1 MHRFFVMACVVMAW
15 AQMVGARTQAATI
28 TIDSGSPPV
37 VIIDGILQV
46 ADADDFLFKIRSFS
60 KAAVIFRSDG
70 GSIWAAIRI
79 GEAIR
84 MRGFITYVPE
94 RSRCASACALAWL
107 GGVDRV
113 MGPGAQ
119 IGFHAAHDAT
129 SGQETGLGNA
139 LVGAYLSRIGLS
151 YPVVMYITQAPPD
164 QMTWLTPADAV
175 RIGIDV
181 VEYPPRAGTDLPA
194 TRTAT
199 PTPDKVPPASAIEQT
214 ATDFVRAVFVIW
226 SAPLAQSLESMA
238 RIYSDEVLYHG
249 KPVARRAVL
258 EDKRRFQQRW
268 PDRQY
273 TIRPGTLAVRCS
285 QGAGGSSP
293 TCSIVATVDWMV
305 QNGARRSVGTA
316 TIDYSVVVK
325 DGGVWITA
333 ENSRV
338 LQRSVS
344 TIGDGAAGAGKAPSE
359 PR

>member
-1 MHRFFVMACVVMAW
+1 MHRFFVMACAVMAW
-15 AQMVGARTQAATI
+15 TQMVAARTQAATI

-37 VIIDGILQV
+37 VMIDGILQV
-46 ADADDFLFKIRSFS
+46 ADADDFLFKTRSFS

-84 MRGFITYVPE
+84 MKGFVTYVPE

-119 IGFHAAHDAT
+119 IGFHAAHDAA

-151 YPVVMYITQAPPD
+151 YSVVIYITRAPPD
-164 QMTWLTPADAV
+164 QMTWLTLADAV

-181 VEYPPRAGTDLPA
+181 VEYPPRAGSDPPA
-194 TRTAT
+194 AWTAT
-199 PTPDKVPPASAIEQT
+199 PAPEKEPPASAIERT
-214 ATDFVRAVFVIW
+214 VIDFVRAVFMIW
-226 SAPLAQSLESMA
+226 NAPNAQSLESMA
-238 RIYSDEVLYHG
+238 RIYSYEVLYYG
-249 KPVARRAVL
+249 KPMARRAVL
-258 EDKRRFQQRW
+258 EDKRQFQQRW
-268 PDRQY
+268 PERQY
-273 TIRPGTLAVRCS
+273 TIRPGTLAIQCS
-285 QGAGGSSP
+285 ESGGLP
-293 TCSIVATVDWMV
+293 TCGIVATVDWV
-305 QNGARRSVGTA
+305 VRNGARRSAGTA
-316 TIDYSVVVK
+316 TIDYSVVVS

-333 ENSRV
+333 EDSQV

-344 TIGDGAAGAGKAPSE
+344 TAGDQPTAAGTVPSE